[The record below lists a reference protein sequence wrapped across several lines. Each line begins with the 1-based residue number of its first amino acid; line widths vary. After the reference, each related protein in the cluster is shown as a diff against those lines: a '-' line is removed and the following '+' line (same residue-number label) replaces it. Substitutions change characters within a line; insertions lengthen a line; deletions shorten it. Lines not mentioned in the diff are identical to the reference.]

1 VEHEA
6 CNGGVRNYY
15 EILAGKPEGERL
27 RQRLEGNAVDKQ
39 NVITFTTVTWL
50 HT

>member
-1 VEHEA
+1 VEYEA
-6 CNGGVRNYY
+6 CNRGVRNDY
-15 EILAGKPEGERL
+15 EMLTGKPEGHRW
-27 RQRLEGNAVDKQ
+27 EGNAVDKQ